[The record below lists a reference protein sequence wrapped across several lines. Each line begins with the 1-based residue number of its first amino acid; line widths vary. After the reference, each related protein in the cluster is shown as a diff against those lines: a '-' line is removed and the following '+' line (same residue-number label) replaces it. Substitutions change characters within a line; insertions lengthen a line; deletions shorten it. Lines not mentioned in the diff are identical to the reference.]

1 MNSLFNLSPCP
12 ICRTNESINLVRKN
26 IDAERY
32 TEKFRCRRCGFS
44 AMALLCDNS
53 ASHSDVVKKCHELWK
68 EAVEHAKIQ
77 PTEFLQGFY
86 I

>member
-12 ICRTNESINLVRKN
+12 ICRTNEYINLVRKN

-44 AMALLCDNS
+44 AMALLCN
-53 ASHSDVVKKCHELWK
+53 HSDSHENVIKKC
-68 EAVEHAKIQ
+68 
-77 PTEFLQGFY
+77 QGIWEETVKHSNEIKRLF